1 MKNCMEWVIAEQAI
15 FCISGATVPFYDT
28 LGPDSVGYI
37 LEQTGTPSVVCSR
50 AEIQRLCA
58 VKKSGQCP
66 RFQIAIL
73 VDGVTPEA
81 ANMAKDAGLQVMS
94 FAKKAR
100 TRLAIVLALIL
111 SVASGLVLP
120 STIYFA
126 FCLGA
131 LDGWLSHL
139 SLPPLTLSLGV
150 VICRS
155 IFGSHGGSK

>member
-1 MKNCMEWVIAEQAI
+1 MPGVEAKSDDPTEDLESSI
-15 FCISGATVPFYDT
+15 P
-28 LGPDSVGYI
+28 PDDN
-37 LEQTGTPSVVCSR
+37 ED
-50 AEIQRLCA
+50 E
-58 VKKSGQCP
+58 
-66 RFQIAIL
+66 
-73 VDGVTPEA
+73 
-81 ANMAKDAGLQVMS
+81 AKDEKASIRQVMS

-131 LDGWLSHL
+131 WDGWLSHL